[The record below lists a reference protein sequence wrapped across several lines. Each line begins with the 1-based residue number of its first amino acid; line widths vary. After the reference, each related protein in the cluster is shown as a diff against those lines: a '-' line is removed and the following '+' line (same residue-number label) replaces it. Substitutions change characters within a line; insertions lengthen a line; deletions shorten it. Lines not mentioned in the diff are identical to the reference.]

1 MKIKGI
7 KKASGYTEN
16 YPPYS
21 GKRVDLFIDL
31 NTGEVWGEFIH
42 GDNTWM
48 EFRDPA
54 IHRFASTTRHMTM
67 REIRERAETFLAEN
81 ALYHDAQ

>member
-16 YPPYS
+16 FPRYS

-42 GDNTWM
+42 GENTWI
-48 EFRDPA
+48 EFHDSA
-54 IHRFASTTRHMTM
+54 IRRFASTKRHMTM
-67 REIRERAETFLAEN
+67 REIRERAESFLAEIN
-81 ALYHDAQ
+81 KS